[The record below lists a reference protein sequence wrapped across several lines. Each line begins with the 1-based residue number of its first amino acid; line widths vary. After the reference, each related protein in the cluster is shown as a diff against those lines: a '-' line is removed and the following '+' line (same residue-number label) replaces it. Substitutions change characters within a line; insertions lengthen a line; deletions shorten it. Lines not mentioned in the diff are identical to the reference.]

1 MFFIFLAYFTLY
13 NGLQFRPLSHFGF
26 FMYNIITSANNDT
39 FLYHQLYLLFIF
51 LVLLQGLPCESGFLI
66 LETLKEM
73 I

>member
-1 MFFIFLAYFTLY
+1 
-13 NGLQFRPLSHFGF
+13 
-26 FMYNIITSANNDT
+26 MYNIITSANNDT